1 MSRPISWDLIASMR
15 AVLETGSLSAAARS
29 RGVTQPTI
37 RRHVDEIEAALG
49 VALFTRSPNGL
60 IPTSAARD
68 IAPYAQDIDALVAA
82 LVRTASAERDSIAG
96 TVRLSCS
103 EVMAAEVLPALL
115 APFLDTHADL
125 AIELVASN
133 RVENLLRRDADLA
146 VRMVRPTQ
154 DGLVARKVATVALGF
169 HAAVA
174 YLERYGEPSDLAS
187 LIRDHRLIG
196 EDRGTSIAEAIAHL
210 APEAGPITFRYRT
223 DSDTAQLGAVRAGIG
238 IGVCQVPIA
247 AADPRLRA
255 VLPGIRSSLDVWL
268 VTHAD
273 LRQQR
278 RVRAV
283 MDHLAEALASFAA

>member
-103 EVMAAEVLPALL
+103 EVMAAEVLPA
-115 APFLDTHADL
+115 
-125 AIELVASN
+125 
-133 RVENLLRRDADLA
+133 
-146 VRMVRPTQ
+146 
-154 DGLVARKVATVALGF
+154 
-169 HAAVA
+169 
-174 YLERYGEPSDLAS
+174 
-187 LIRDHRLIG
+187 
-196 EDRGTSIAEAIAHL
+196 
-210 APEAGPITFRYRT
+210 
-223 DSDTAQLGAVRAGIG
+223 
-238 IGVCQVPIA
+238 
-247 AADPRLRA
+247 
-255 VLPGIRSSLDVWL
+255 
-268 VTHAD
+268 
-273 LRQQR
+273 
-278 RVRAV
+278 
-283 MDHLAEALASFAA
+283 